1 LKEDRAPD
9 TRDAMVAFVSDDVTP
24 FLVQRTREGDRA
36 ALATLFEHYHLRV
49 FRSAFLVVRNREAA
63 DDIVQ
68 LVFLELFRALPS
80 FDTHRPL
87 LPWLYRIVHHVT
99 VDYLRREVYR
109 RPTLPLRETT
119 PDPIDATERV
129 EESAILGPALDAL
142 SLEHREALVLRYFVG
157 LSEREMAAVLRVRQ
171 GTVKSRLYRALS
183 AARAAI
189 EAGNMPTP
197 GGEVAFDMDGPG
209 YPEGATDA

>member
-1 LKEDRAPD
+1 
-9 TRDAMVAFVSDDVTP
+9 MVAFVSDDVTRV
-24 FLVQRTREGDRA
+24 LVQRTIVGDRA

-80 FDTHRPL
+80 FDTHRPF

-99 VDYLRREVYR
+99 IDYLRREVYR

-119 PDPIDATERV
+119 PDPTNVAKRI
-129 EESAILGPALDAL
+129 EESALLDPVLDAL
-142 SLEHREALVLRYFVG
+142 SLEHREALMLRYFVG
-157 LSEREMAAVLRVRQ
+157 LSEREMATVLQIRP
-171 GTVKSRLYRALS
+171 GTVKSRLSRALG
-183 AARAAI
+183 AARTVL
-189 EAGNMPTP
+189 EAGNIPTP
-197 GGEVAFDMDGPG
+197 GDEGALDVDGSE
-209 YPEGATDA
+209 YHEGATDA